1 MATFVQAV
9 NKVLQRLRESTVT
22 DYNDTD
28 YSTLISIFVNDAKRE
43 VEDSWD
49 WTALRTTITVTTSA
63 SDYDYTLTGAGDRF
77 TILNVYNDSTN
88 QKYFLNQMNYKQMKL
103 LLGLDNTDSSAP
115 VRYAFEGENA
125 SNDPTV
131 LMWPVPDGIYSI
143 DFNIVLPQADLSSS
157 STVIKVPEYPVI
169 LGAYAKAL
177 EERGEDMG
185 ITAQSAWADYNKAL
199 AYAIL
204 QDAAKVPDETDWY
217 VM

>member
-43 VEDSWD
+43 VEDAWD

-63 SDYDYTLTGAGDRF
+63 TDYDYTLTGAGDRF
-77 TILNVYNDSTN
+77 TVLSVWNDTTN
-88 QKYFLNQMNYKQMKL
+88 QKYFLNPIGHKQIKL
-103 LLGLDNTDSSAP
+103 MLGIDNSDTSEP
-115 VRYAFEGENA
+115 TRYAFEGEDS

-131 LMWPVPDGIYSI
+131 LMWPIPNGVYSI
-143 DFNIVLPQADLSSS
+143 DFNLVLPQADLAASA
-157 STVIKVPEYPVI
+157 TVIKVPEYPVV
-169 LGAYAKAL
+169 LGAYAKAI

-185 ITAQSAWADYNKAL
+185 ITAQSAWNDYNKAL
-199 AYAIL
+199 AMAIM
-204 QDAAKVPDETDWY
+204 QDAAKVSDETDWM
-217 VM
+217 VV